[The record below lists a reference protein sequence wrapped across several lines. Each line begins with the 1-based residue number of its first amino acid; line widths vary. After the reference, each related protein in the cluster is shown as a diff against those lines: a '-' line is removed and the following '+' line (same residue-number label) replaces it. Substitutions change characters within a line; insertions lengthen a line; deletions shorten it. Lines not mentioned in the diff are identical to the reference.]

1 MLRSTLDGAL
11 RAQAKLT
18 GDNSVAVAALGQ
30 TAAISTTTLLDCET
44 MLEAADA
51 KVRQIQ
57 EAGRQARLADAAN
70 RTQTEQRLL
79 ARFAA

>member
-1 MLRSTLDGAL
+1 MLRSTLDAAL
-11 RAQAKLT
+11 REQAKLT
-18 GDNSVAVAALGQ
+18 GDNTVAIAALQ
-30 TAAISTTTLLDCET
+30 QNAAISTTTLLDCET

-57 EAGRQARLADAAN
+57 EGGRQARLDDAAN

-79 ARFAA
+79 ARFAN